1 MVALGDEHILY
12 KMPSYE
18 DYLKSYFGVG
28 NKMPIE
34 ISIKYILQQP
44 SITPIPIKKFENE
57 IAEAELNIRDRERLR
72 TRIRLF
78 NSLNT
83 VQQKIQLSGRAKKR
97 IETRRHESAVSL
109 FRAGSQITDLLERIK
124 YIIIHIHNY
133 DVENDLKVLVE
144 MILTEQPDV
153 FIRETF
159 VRKFFMAYSL
169 LVEGDLSEDI

>member
-1 MVALGDEHILY
+1 
-12 KMPSYE
+12 
-18 DYLKSYFGVG
+18 
-28 NKMPIE
+28 MPIE